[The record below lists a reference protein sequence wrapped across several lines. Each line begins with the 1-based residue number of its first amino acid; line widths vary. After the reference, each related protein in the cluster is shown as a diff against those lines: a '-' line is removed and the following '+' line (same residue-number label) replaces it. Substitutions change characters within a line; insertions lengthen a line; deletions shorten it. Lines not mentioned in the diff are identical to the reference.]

1 MKRFIL
7 FSVYGVSGDN
17 VKLRIHSWHQENA
30 KKMADYAGFEMP
42 IWYSG
47 IKDEHLTVRNSVGI
61 FDVSHMGEIIVEG
74 RDALEFLQ
82 YLTTND
88 VSKPPPISAT
98 YSLILNE
105 RGAIKD
111 ECLVYNLGDKYMV
124 VYDAV
129 AIEKIYSWFKV
140 FSRFYDVNIMN
151 KSYDMQLYSV
161 QGPETENLCRD
172 LFGIELKDMWWFQAK
187 KINHEGVDII
197 VSKSGYTGEN
207 GFEVFFEADLEYSLD
222 LWKEILEK
230 GEKYGIKPC
239 GLGARDTLRIE
250 AGYTLYGED
259 TKEKQL
265 LSTDIDSITP
275 LEAGLDFAVFYD
287 KDFIGKTAL
296 QKQKVK
302 KRIMHFKL
310 KEKGIPREGSKIYT
324 DNKEVGEVTSG
335 TQSMNGEG
343 IGLCFV
349 DASLKIGDKVYIDIR
364 GKQREGEI
372 VKPPFYDPKKYG
384 AFREAI

>member
-1 MKRFIL
+1 MRLK
-7 FSVYGVSGDN
+7 
-17 VKLRIHSWHQENA
+17 IHDWHEENA

-42 IWYSG
+42 IWYSS
-47 IKDEHLTVRNSVGI
+47 IKDEHLTVRNNVGL

-88 VSKPPPISAT
+88 ISKPPPISAT

-129 AIEKIYSWFKV
+129 AVAKIYEWFSL
-140 FSRFYDVNIMN
+140 FSRFYDVNIIN
-151 KSYDMQLYSV
+151 KSYDMQLYSI
-161 QGPETENLCRD
+161 QGPKAESLCKE
-172 LFGIELKDMWWFQAK
+172 LFDIDIKGMWWFQAK
-187 KINHEGVDII
+187 KINYRGVDII

-207 GFEVFFEADLEYSLD
+207 GFELFFEADLKYCMD

-230 GEKYGIKPC
+230 GKKYGIKPC

-275 LEAGLDFAVFYD
+275 LEAGLDFALSFD
-287 KDFIGKTAL
+287 KDFIGKKALKNQKL
-296 QKQKVK
+296 QKK
-302 KRIMHFKL
+302 IMHFRL
-310 KEKGIPREGSKIYT
+310 KEKGIPREGCKIFV
-324 DNKEVGEVTSG
+324 NEKIIGEVTSG
-335 TQSMNGEG
+335 TLSMSGDG

-349 DASLKIGDKVYIDIR
+349 DANLNIGDKIYIEIR
-364 GKQREGEI
+364 GKKKEGKI

-384 AFREAI
+384 AFREVI